1 MSNNSLKTQLKE
13 KEELV
18 AALTERLELAA
29 EQLDRFQ
36 RSGANQNVRSSAGG
50 FSPELI
56 ERHES
61 LVDEMHLAVQQWND
75 MQAGAALG
83 NLETQV
89 SELRDLVSPN
99 SSGSRQPRWQD
110 RLIQSGDVQSETFD
124 DEVETSGGDESATEQ
139 GNHWEALK
147 SHLMGADDEPAENTT
162 RPAANDAGDAGSIED
177 DGVKPDHPASAPD
190 EFADPPQPIDA
201 DETDVTILQGAV
213 SERDEYIGFLIRKL
227 RDVSSPT
234 YLPADWA
241 EWEASPEELCRQV
254 EELQSQLTESLRLS
268 ELEHSLERARL
279 GREEARVRQMEE
291 AVRKTLRQLGLDPDF
306 DGDEEV
312 EFERDAGTGN
322 RWLRMLGICR
332 DDDDDCD
339 DDADDD

>member
-1 MSNNSLKTQLKE
+1 MSNNKSLKTQLKE

-36 RSGANQNVRSSAGG
+36 RSSADQNLRSSGGG

-61 LVDEMHLAVQQWND
+61 LVDELQQAVQQWNN

-83 NLETQV
+83 NLEMQV
-89 SELRDLVSPN
+89 SEIRDLVASN
-99 SSGSRQPRWQD
+99 SSGIEQSAWKNSLIETDDSRTERQKDNNELSDDDTSAAEQETRWD
-110 RLIQSGDVQSETFD
+110 S
-124 DEVETSGGDESATEQ
+124 
-139 GNHWEALK
+139 LK
-147 SHLMGADDEPAENTT
+147 SHLMGADSEPTEAD
-162 RPAANDAGDAGSIED
+162 RQPDADGSGDTGNIEEEGSDSED
-177 DGVKPDHPASAPD
+177 PASEAL
-190 EFADPPQPIDA
+190 ETADPPQTIDA
-201 DETDVTILQGAV
+201 NEVDVTVLQNAV
-213 SERDEYIGFLIRKL
+213 SARDEYIGFLIRRL
-227 RDVSSPT
+227 RNGSSPT
-234 YLPADWA
+234 RLSANWA

-254 EELQSQLTESLRLS
+254 EELQTQLTETLRLS

-291 AVRKTLRQLGLDPDF
+291 EACRTMRQLGLDPDS
-306 DGDEEV
+306 DGDEEI

-322 RWLRMLGICR
+322 RWLRMLGISS
-332 DDDDDCD
+332 DDDCD
-339 DDADDD
+339 DDD